1 MESMIP
7 ALATPIIHAVSQA
20 LLKLAATRPEAWAL
34 VLAAVALPGALL
46 RHRRAHP
53 PA

>member
-7 ALATPIIHAVSQA
+7 ALATPIVHAVS
-20 LLKLAATRPEAWAL
+20 LTLIKLGATRPEAWAL
-34 VLAAVALPGALL
+34 VLAAIALPGALL